1 MKKILFFSFICLL
14 GIGSLN
20 AQENGQATRSLG
32 FSFFLNDFTTA
43 NRIRTTSLNTVVN
56 DKSFAEIGEMNAG
69 VAVNYFK
76 SIGSKLNMAA
86 SLGFSGIRYPMP
98 GRNIANRGL
107 LIEFSATMNMMMI
120 SDEYKVQPYLVL
132 GVGGHKFQQHFGA
145 FIPAGL
151 GLKLNLFDDS
161 NLFVTSTYRV
171 PVTTETAN
179 YHFQHAIGIATPL
192 TKK

>member
-43 NRIRTTSLNTVVN
+43 QRIRTTSLNTVVN

-76 SIGSKLNMAA
+76 SMGSKLNMAA

-120 SDEYKVQPYLVL
+120 F
-132 GVGGHKFQQHFGA
+132 H
-145 FIPAGL
+145 
-151 GLKLNLFDDS
+151 
-161 NLFVTSTYRV
+161 
-171 PVTTETAN
+171 
-179 YHFQHAIGIATPL
+179 
-192 TKK
+192 